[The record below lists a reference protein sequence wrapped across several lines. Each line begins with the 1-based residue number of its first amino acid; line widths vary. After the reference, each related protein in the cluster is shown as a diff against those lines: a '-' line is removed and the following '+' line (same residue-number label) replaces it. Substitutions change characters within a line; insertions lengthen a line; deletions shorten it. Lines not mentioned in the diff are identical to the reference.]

1 MFDVADL
8 EKLRN
13 AVKEFECRNSPS
25 NISDSSH
32 YTNEDAN
39 RLIREF
45 KDLLDIFVQELEEE

>member
-1 MFDVADL
+1 MADL